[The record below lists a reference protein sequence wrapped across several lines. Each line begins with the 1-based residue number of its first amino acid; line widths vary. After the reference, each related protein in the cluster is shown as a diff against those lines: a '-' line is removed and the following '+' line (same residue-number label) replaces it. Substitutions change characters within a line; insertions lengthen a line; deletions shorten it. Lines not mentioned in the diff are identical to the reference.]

1 MGIAH
6 LIDRGVVRVAGEEA
20 RGFLDGLVTCDMD
33 AVGPDRAGFGA
44 LLSPQGKIL
53 FDFLVTEAPA
63 EAGGG
68 FYLDTAAAFAPDLA
82 KKLTFYRLR
91 AKVQIEI
98 LEALVVVAGWDETPR
113 PADEFGLV
121 FEDPRLAALGWRAIV
136 AREDLAELG
145 AEGEAA
151 FEAYHAHRI
160 ALGVP
165 EAGKDFLFQSA
176 FPHEALMDDLHGVAF
191 DKGCFVGQEVVSRMQ
206 HRGTARTRILR
217 ARYPDGFAAEEG
229 SEVRAGA
236 KVLGESGSAAKGIGL
251 VMVRVDRAS
260 DALASGEPIT
270 SGGMTVVLEKP
281 AFARFA
287 FPVAAATSAA

>member
-6 LIDRGVVRVAGEEA
+6 LIDRGVVRVAGDEA

-33 AVGPDRAGFGA
+33 AVRTDRAGFGA

-53 FDFLVTEAPA
+53 FDFLVCEAPP

-82 KKLTFYRLR
+82 KKLVFYKLR
-91 AKVQIEI
+91 AKVQVEI
-98 LEALVVVAGWDETPR
+98 LEALAVVAGWDGTPP

-121 FEDPRLAALGWRAIV
+121 FEDPRLPALGWRAIV

-145 AEGEAA
+145 AEGGAA

-176 FPHEALMDDLHGVAF
+176 FPHEALMDELHGVAF
-191 DKGCFVGQEVVSRMQ
+191 DKGCYVGQEVVSRMQ
-206 HRGTARTRILR
+206 HRGTARTRILL
-217 ARYPDGFAAEEG
+217 ARYAEGFAAEEG

-236 KVLGESGSAAKGIGL
+236 KTLGESGSGANGLGL

-260 DALASGEPIT
+260 DALAAGQPIT
-270 SGGMTVVLEKP
+270 SGGMTVALEKP
-281 AFARFA
+281 AYAQ
-287 FPVAAATSAA
+287 FPFPLAPGAA